1 MAQPVPPTA
10 KILVALSFLIA
21 VFNVVLAF
29 APYGY
34 GFATVFTAAVGVM
47 MGGSAAKNGLEKEGL
62 WASRANGVGV
72 IVYVLYMATWMPA
85 TTADYN
91 EYTAT
96 VVETGVLEDQ
106 MVFHKKVRAA
116 GQVLGIR
123 MAIDPCEHD
132 WVVRVTG
139 KPISQLGRYA
149 PSKETRECLNKIEVG
164 QKLNLQI
171 QADIRSLTGEIKGF
185 RVIGVGNCALDKVDV
200 GAVVKADA
208 CPSWF

>member
-1 MAQPVPPTA
+1 MAQSIPPTA
-10 KILVALSFLIA
+10 KLLVALSFLIA
-21 VFNVVLAF
+21 VFNIALAF

-47 MGGSAAKNGLEKEGL
+47 LGGSAAKSGLEKEGL

-72 IVYVLYMATWMPA
+72 IVYVIYMLTWMPA
-85 TTADYN
+85 STSDHN
-91 EYTAT
+91 FTAT
-96 VVETGVLEDQ
+96 VTETGVLEDQ

-123 MAIDPCEHD
+123 MAVDPCEND

-149 PSKETRECLNKIEVG
+149 PSKQTRECLNKIEVG

-171 QADIRSLTGEIKGF
+171 QADIRSLTGEVKGF
-185 RVIGVGNCALDKVDV
+185 RVLGVGDCPFDQVDL

-208 CPSWF
+208 CKGWF